1 MRLLASSRF
10 GGQALDTH
18 AHLPTVPPV
27 MVLLSGPTSFAPIVE
42 AAVRTVE
49 ESGGQYHVLLI
60 VADGQVTRSS
70 DLPPGEFSPQERAT
84 IDAIVAARWGGREG
98 GRECVLKYVVF

>member
-1 MRLLASSRF
+1 MCCKLVAF
-10 GGQALDTH
+10 DTD
-18 AHLPTVPPV
+18 AHLPTVLPSVSMLDPV
-27 MVLLSGPTSFAPIVE
+27 WCPLSGPTSFAPIVE

-70 DLPPGEFSPQERAT
+70 DLRPGEFSPQERAT
-84 IDAIVAARWGGREG
+84 IDAIVAAR
-98 GRECVLKYVVF
+98 